1 MAELGGGEVGIIP
14 VEGVRGGEKLNGMLM
29 DPTRKSSWRNFVPGE
44 ALAAEKSG
52 GEVEW
57 AGKREG
63 GHGGNEFNGLWEAE
77 KWDDE
82 QNENWPLVHG
92 MDLGGVGFCL
102 GAVGGGAGTKS
113 GGGGG
118 GGTGGGACAGGGGA
132 KGGEGGEA

>member
-63 GHGGNEFNGLWEAE
+63 RHGGNEFNGLWQAE

-82 QNENWPLVHG
+82 QNEDWPL
-92 MDLGGVGFCL
+92 
-102 GAVGGGAGTKS
+102 
-113 GGGGG
+113 
-118 GGTGGGACAGGGGA
+118 
-132 KGGEGGEA
+132 